1 MLTRKNSKNGDE
13 LSILGFGCMRFPTK
27 GGNGSIDE
35 PRSIA
40 MIRNSIEKGV
50 NYFDT
55 AYVYHSGKS
64 EVLLGKAL
72 QDGYRSR
79 VKIATKLPPFI
90 VRKLEGAK
98 KIFATQLER
107 LQTDYID
114 YYLLHMMTDK
124 ARFDFLKGIG
134 VLDWLEEL
142 KAAGTVKNIGFSFH
156 GSKADFE
163 ELVQAYPWDFC
174 QIQYNYLD
182 ENNQAGKSGLMVA
195 NKLGIPV
202 FVMEPLRGGRLVNRL
217 PESVQKA
224 LETCNAERSPAE
236 WALRWVWNHPE
247 VTLLLS
253 GMSNEEQIAENIRI
267 AGDALPNSLTQEEL
281 SMFDAIKAE
290 LLAKTKVPCTGCGYC
305 MPCPAGVD
313 IPGCFSIY
321 NDRYL
326 TGKKGNRSEYLK
338 ALGVLSAQPA
348 VASRCK
354 ECGKC
359 VIHCPQKI
367 DIPMQL
373 KQVDRELEGALKPFF
388 SIARKL
394 LVKKAK

>member
-27 GGNGSIDE
+27 GGNIDE
-35 PRSIA
+35 PRAIA
-40 MIRNSIEKGV
+40 MIRDSIEKGV

-55 AYVYHSGKS
+55 AYVYHGGKS

-79 VKIATKLPPFI
+79 AKIATKLPPFI
-90 VRKLEGAK
+90 VRKLDGAK

-114 YYLLHMMTDK
+114 YYMLHMMTDRT
-124 ARFDFLKGIG
+124 RFDFLKGIG

-142 KAAGTVKNIGFSFH
+142 KAAGTIKNIGFSFH
-156 GSKADFE
+156 GSKGDFE
-163 ELVQAYPWDFC
+163 ELIQAYPWDFC

-182 ENNQAGKSGLMVA
+182 ENNQAGRSGLMMA
-195 NKLGIPV
+195 AKLGIPII
-202 FVMEPLRGGRLVNRL
+202 VMEPLRGGRLVNRL
-217 PESVQKA
+217 PENVKKA
-224 LETCNAERSPAE
+224 FAGQNAQRSPAE

-247 VTLLLS
+247 VNLLLS
-253 GMSNEEQIAENIRI
+253 GMSNEEEIAENIRI

-281 SMFDAIKAE
+281 RMFETIKAE
-290 LLAKTKVPCTGCGYC
+290 LLEKTKVPCTGCGYC

-326 TGKKGNRSEYLK
+326 TGKKGNRMEYLK
-338 ALGVLSAQPA
+338 ALGALGAQPA

-359 VIHCPQKI
+359 TVHCPQEI
-367 DIPMQL
+367 DIPKEL
-373 KQVDRELEGALKPFF
+373 KQVDRELEGLSKPFIGMIRTF
-388 SIARKL
+388 LRVRK
-394 LVKKAK
+394 AQ